1 MAAKQYI
8 RKVETASTIDF
19 DEQQWPINV
28 ALLILGAFVAGIVV
42 AASDFEDPRVLYNG
56 WVRVFGV
63 LLTMGLLFGGVMYM
77 QRRMMRR
84 VQLCVLV
91 SLLFHLWLALYLHQ
105 HYLRLMAQE
114 EARRSQQE
122 QTVYEPTT
130 MPDYNPEQLDR
141 PEIVQS
147 FEEPVETQAPVDA
160 EQEPLEQENVERP
173 LPTIDKPEVEPVEAQ
188 RQQPSPAEMQRAE
201 LSAPRRA
208 DQAAG
213 GKVSRQEWKQRPL
226 PDEPIPQP
234 EIRPPGEQPNRPLV
248 DQVASVQRREARIPR
263 QERQTFDE
271 PSAQRQFEVAALAR
285 SARESQPTPER
296 PTTPAPTRQLTQP
309 AEVAQTDAPAPQPVQ
324 AVEPLQPAELKPA
337 LELIAQRQSDPSR
350 SIVGKR
356 ATEPMPVAAT
366 ATTQAATEHR
376 RADQRPELAQN
387 PQPRPTRRVQQVEVP
402 AESASREPRQ
412 SVAEAAP
419 SDRPLTPAESAMSRQ
434 VAQTGPSRV
443 ATPLPEAPAPEV
455 STVAAASVVAESQPR
470 RADRTAPSPAQ
481 SALAPRRV
489 ARQIRAADQP
499 TPSDAMVT
507 ALAQAAAPSAT
518 AAEPSEAATIAVAR
532 VPSARTTG
540 GASREAAGQSLPA
553 ASHRAEL
560 PSAVARRAEA
570 SQPRPSVDNPSTPA
584 RPSTLA
590 RSTQGAQLPSTAIPV
605 DGAMAAAQASP
616 GSTPASQVDA
626 TSNVAAVTRSASQ
639 APRSTAVAA
648 AGSADFA
655 VGAGQVTTR
664 TGQPRATDMAQPSLA
679 ESSPAPRPARAN
691 VGVSVG
697 ATPTPEVAPV
707 PSIAAAQPG
716 GMPSP
721 VMAASAVAVSRSGQ
735 AASPISRPNPGA
747 GPEADRGASAKIGV
761 SQPTRI
767 TRVESTPEGMS
778 GGGSPS
784 PARSSVGREVATDLP
799 TEPMPSAL
807 AKASAGGQQGSP
819 VEANVQGQQQQVA
832 GLPGSERSRPLAG
845 AAASH
850 SDHGES
856 LPVAVARRATA
867 AQISEAAPGL
877 RPEVAAT
884 LARSPRGIDLPAAAT
899 ATDQTPTAGPGGI
912 AATSAAAPSSL
923 EPGQVATVQR
933 TSDAEAPAGNVPVAA
948 GSAEFSVGTAR
959 IVALAGQLASG
970 ERSLPTPAAASG
982 PSSLGRTIASATIP
996 IADVADPIEAMADA
1010 QPAAGSAAAD
1020 PGEAA
1025 FGAVTSDVA
1034 RTAGSGL
1041 PAANPTTSGD
1051 ISLNGPES
1059 EIAAAMPRRRGSS
1072 DVVLASAEG
1081 AAVSSPTR
1089 TVGRIPVA
1097 DALAD
1102 APAATSI
1109 AAAAGEPNS
1118 PAGGTLQAAEIGPQ
1132 RRTPGL
1138 PGNPTQSPAAD
1149 MATQPGPTA
1158 TTPGTTPG
1166 PRRLPDGREDGPIL
1180 AAAVGGA
1187 PISRSSS
1194 PGLPRGLTE
1203 SAKPEPV
1210 AVVGGAEAGLAI
1222 ALTEG
1227 ALAGEPSRRE
1237 GGLPVQIAAL
1247 PGPGGLSFNPSPEV
1261 GLPSRRA
1268 SRESEVVHN
1277 VSGRFVVERSGGELA
1292 IDGTV
1297 NEPTEGYRHRMGSDR
1312 SKIAQA
1318 RGGSEGTERAVEMGL
1333 DFLARLQFPD
1343 GRWSLHQLPPG
1354 VSMPDPALG
1363 NMQADTAATGLA
1375 LLTYLGAG
1383 YTHLDDKHR
1392 TIVDK
1397 GLAWLVRNQKPNGDL
1412 FTGGSRPVWFYSHG
1426 IAAIAMCEAYGMT
1439 QDPELREPA
1448 QLAVRFICETQHPT
1462 RGGWRYDLDSQGR
1475 SRESDTSVSGWQ
1487 LMALKSAQM
1496 AGLEVPPEVLAK
1508 VNGWLDIAQASQVDG
1523 QYVYN
1528 PHAADSPEQRAGRN
1542 PNLAMTAEGML
1553 MRIYLG
1559 RNRDNARLATG
1570 ADFLRNNLPE
1580 VGTSR
1585 QPLRDCYYWY
1595 YATQAMF
1602 QMQEPYWTDWN
1613 DRLRPIMEAGQEQA
1627 GPPAG
1632 SWHPIR
1638 PVPDRWGHAGGRLY
1652 VTAMHLLMLE
1662 VYYRHLP
1669 LFQELSR

>member
-1 MAAKQYI
+1 MAAKQVI
-8 RKVETASTIDF
+8 RKVEAASTIDF

-28 ALLILGAFVAGIVV
+28 ALLILGAFVAGVVV

-56 WVRVFGV
+56 WVRMFGV
-63 LLTMGLLFGGVMYM
+63 LLTLGLLFGGMMYM
-77 QRRMMRR
+77 QRTVMRR

-91 SLLFHLWLALYLHQ
+91 SLLFHMWLALYLHQ

-122 QTVYEPTT
+122 QTVYEPITI
-130 MPDYNPEQLDR
+130 PDYNPEQLDR

-160 EQEPLEQENVERP
+160 EQEPLEPENMDRP

-213 GKVSRQEWKQRPL
+213 GQVSRQEWKQRPL

-234 EIRPPGEQPNRPLV
+234 EIRPPGEQPTRPLV
-248 DQVASVQRREARIPR
+248 DQVAAVQRREAHVPR

-271 PSAQRQFEVAALAR
+271 PSAQRQLEVAALAR
-285 SARESQPTPER
+285 SARESQPAPEH

-309 AEVAQTDAPAPQPVQ
+309 AEVAQTDATAPQPVQ
-324 AVEPLQPAELKPA
+324 PVEQSQPAELNPA
-337 LELIAQRQSDPSR
+337 SELVAQRQSDPSR
-350 SIVGKR
+350 PVAEKQAS
-356 ATEPMPVAAT
+356 EPMPVAAT
-366 ATTQAATEHR
+366 APTQATTEHR
-376 RADQRPELAQN
+376 RADLRPELAQN
-387 PQPRPTRRVQQVEVP
+387 PQPRPTRRIQQAEVP
-402 AESASREPRQ
+402 TESASQAPREAIAQ
-412 SVAEAAP
+412 AATP
-419 SDRPLTPAESAMSRQ
+419 SDRPLTPAQPTVSRQ
-434 VAQTGPSRV
+434 VAQAAPMRAATAAQEPPTA
-443 ATPLPEAPAPEV
+443 ATPSA
-455 STVAAASVVAESQPR
+455 VAERQPR
-470 RADRTAPSPAQ
+470 RADRTAPSPEQVAVT
-481 SALAPRRV
+481 PRQV
-489 ARQIRAADQP
+489 ARQTRAADQP
-499 TPSDAMVT
+499 TPSDATTPAV
-507 ALAQAAAPSAT
+507 AQAAAPSAPS
-518 AAEPSEAATIAVAR
+518 AEPSESATIAVTR
-532 VPSARTTG
+532 VPSARTTS
-540 GASREAAGQSLPA
+540 GAMLEAAGQSLPA

-570 SQPRPSVDNPSTPA
+570 SQPQPSVDNPSTPA

-590 RSTQGAQLPSTAIPV
+590 RSTPGAQLPSTAIPV
-605 DGAMAAAQASP
+605 DGAVAAAQASP
-616 GSTPASQVDA
+616 GSTAASQVDA

-639 APRSTAVAA
+639 APQSTAVAA

-655 VGAGQVTTR
+655 VGAGQVTAR
-664 TGQPRATDMAQPSLA
+664 TGQPRATDLAQPSLA

-697 ATPTPEVAPV
+697 ATPTPEVAPT

-716 GMPSP
+716 GTPSP
-721 VMAASAVAVSRSGQ
+721 VMAATTVAVARSGQ
-735 AASPISRPNPGA
+735 AASPISRANPGS
-747 GPEADRGASAKIGV
+747 GPEADRGASAQIGV

-784 PARSSVGREVATDLP
+784 PARSSVGREVAAELP
-799 TEPMPSAL
+799 TEPTPSAI
-807 AKASAGGQQGSP
+807 AATSAGGQQGSP
-819 VEANVQGQQQQVA
+819 VEANVQGEQQQVA
-832 GLPGSERSRPLAG
+832 GLPGSERSKPLAG
-845 AAASH
+845 AAASQT
-850 SDHGES
+850 DHGES

-867 AQISEAAPGL
+867 AQTSEGAPGL

-899 ATDQTPTAGPGGI
+899 ATDQTPTAGLGGI
-912 AATSAAAPSSL
+912 AATSAAAPSRL

-933 TSDAEAPAGNVPVAA
+933 TSDAESPAGNVPVAA
-948 GSAEFSVGTAR
+948 GSAEFSVGAAQV
-959 IVALAGQLASG
+959 VALAGQLASG
-970 ERSLPTPAAASG
+970 EQSLPMPTAASG
-982 PSSLGRTIASATIP
+982 PSSLGRTIASITIP
-996 IADVADPIEAMADA
+996 IADVADSMEAMAGA
-1010 QPAAGSAAAD
+1010 QPAAGSAVAE

-1025 FGAVTSDVA
+1025 FGAVMSDVA

-1041 PAANPTTSGD
+1041 PTASPTTSGD
-1051 ISLNGPES
+1051 VATDGPEP
-1059 EIAAAMPRRRGSS
+1059 EIAAAMPQRRGSS
-1072 DVVLASAEG
+1072 GVVLASAEG

-1102 APAATSI
+1102 APAAMPI
-1109 AAAAGEPNS
+1109 AATAGEPNS

-1149 MATQPGPTA
+1149 VATQPGPTA

-1166 PRRLPDGREDGPIL
+1166 PRRLPDGQDDGPVL

-1203 SAKPEPV
+1203 SAEPEPL
-1210 AVVGGAEAGLAI
+1210 AAVGGAEAGLAI

-1237 GGLPVQIAAL
+1237 SGLPVQIAAL

-1297 NEPTEGYRHRMGSDR
+1297 NEPTEGYRHRMGNDR
-1312 SKIAQA
+1312 SEIAKA
-1318 RGGSEGTERAVEMGL
+1318 RGGSDGTERAVEMGL

-1363 NMQADTAATGLA
+1363 SMQADTAATGLA

-1397 GLAWLVRNQKPNGDL
+1397 GLTWLVSNQKPNGDL
-1412 FTGGSRPVWFYSHG
+1412 FTGGSQPAWFYSHG
-1426 IAAIAMCEAYGMT
+1426 IAAIALCEAYGMT

-1496 AGLEVPPEVLAK
+1496 AGLEVPSEVLAK
-1508 VNGWLDIAQASQVDG
+1508 VDGWLDLAQASQADG

-1528 PHAADSPEQRAGRN
+1528 PHAANSPEQRAGRS

-1559 RNRDNARLATG
+1559 RTRDNARLATG
-1570 ADFLRNNLPE
+1570 ADYLRNNPPE
-1580 VGTSR
+1580 VGNSQ
-1585 QPLRDCYYWY
+1585 QPSRDCYYWY

-1602 QMQEPYWTDWN
+1602 QMQEPYWTEWN

-1627 GPPAG
+1627 GPSAG
-1632 SWHPIR
+1632 SWHPVR

-1652 VTAMHLLMLE
+1652 VTTMHLLMLE